1 MASAR
6 PEVTIVVACYNHAD
20 FVEQALESVIDQDRD
35 VGLIVT
41 DDASTD
47 NTRDVIEATLRH
59 RGRDCKR
66 VYHANNRGLCSTFN
80 EALALVETPFVA
92 FLSGDDWCRTDRLS
106 VQVPILKKAGTGCAL
121 VYSDM
126 VLVDQSGRS
135 TGRQYVDTLP
145 GGWPDDRHERAFES
159 LLKDGNWIPAP
170 TVLARTAALRG
181 VGGFDESLPYED
193 YDMWL
198 RLSRGHTFEASTEAL
213 VCYRTHPGQL
223 SAAVR
228 AAHSR
233 VFLSARI
240 RTLLKHFGTSAGMDD
255 WLTNEVFRLGVQA
268 YRGGMP
274 AKDVVALFRLHVRRF
289 HRPRSYLYLPTG
301 EGGGKGEPD
310 HHGAGAG
317 ETACTSHARGPAP
330 ALDDWGVGRPR
341 GGERG

>member
-1 MASAR
+1 MSAEDAT
-6 PEVTIVVACYNHAD
+6 PYALATPGVTVVVACYNHAA
-20 FVEQALESVIDQDRD
+20 FLEQALQSVFDQNHD
-35 VGLIVT
+35 VRVIVT

-47 NTRDVIEATLRH
+47 NTRDVIEATLRRH
-59 RGRDCKR
+59 GRDCKR
-66 VYHANNRGLCSTFN
+66 VYHVTNRGICATFN

-92 FLSGDDWCRTDRLS
+92 FLSGDDWCREDRLS
-106 VQVPILKKAGTGCAL
+106 VQVPILEQAGPSCAL

-126 VLVDQSGRS
+126 ELVDEAGRS
-135 TGRQYVDTLP
+135 TGRRYTEVLP
-145 GGWPDDRHERAFES
+145 GGWPVGRDERAFER

-170 TVLARTAALRG
+170 SVLARTDALRA
-181 VGGFDESLPYED
+181 VGGFDETLPYED

-198 RLSRGHTFEASTEAL
+198 RLSRRYTFAASTEAL

-233 VFLSARI
+233 VFVTARI

-274 AKDVVALFRLHVRRF
+274 AKDAVALFRMHVRRF
-289 HRPRSYLYLPTG
+289 HRPRSYLYLLLAR
-301 EGGGKGEPD
+301 
-310 HHGAGAG
+310 AGARG
-317 ETACTSHARGPAP
+317 SLITTVQARVRRRAPVTHEVPA
-330 ALDDWGVGRPR
+330 GSPR
-341 GGERG
+341 